1 MEDDELFELVRTNY
15 AKANQDYIKNQI
27 RIAKEVSCSGCRHLF
42 YYNDGSVGCDLNAER
57 ACFSSNRKYYEVK
70 EN

>member
-1 MEDDELFELVRTNY
+1 MCIF
-15 AKANQDYIKNQI
+15 KKKNI
-27 RIAKEVSCSGCRHLF
+27 PKEEPKTCSGCKHLF